1 MDEMFYGGMIK
12 GETALI
18 SGQSGTG
25 KTLFSLQFIK
35 EGLKRKEKCIYV
47 SLTEDTEEIL
57 KYYDILNTDWG
68 QYLKNKDFLFFSVK
82 INNLGVLIPRL
93 AKILKENK
101 TGRIA
106 IDGFPKVTGGNI
118 KKVTEHILKIIKKE
132 EVSSIIT
139 TGASE
144 TDKYFGLGE
153 SSVLSAV
160 NSILVL
166 QQVKKN
172 NKVSRLITI
181 LKAKGTFHDTNVRE
195 IKVGKNGLK
204 IKTIAIEDEN
214 EKKYCNDILKPS
226 EVNYHI
232 WYLDPVDNEVSKIL
246 DGFRKDNP
254 SVVVN
259 KSNEIEPF
267 EQKYLIDS
275 GIDLIKGVTKI
286 TSTHLGVLAA
296 SYNNIYNLAKEG
308 LLTSL
313 DGHVDKNIYLKDAVD
328 ICSFEGKIYGVPL
341 IVNSRNLI
349 YRKDLLDKYKL
360 KVPET
365 WDEVMQTGE
374 YIKDREK
381 DLELSPVSFFWG
393 NVRELPGMF
402 LELLWSN
409 GANIYD
415 NQGKA
420 NLNTGKALSA
430 VKLMQK
436 LINKY
441 KVPEEKVHHGHS
453 ECLKKFKKGKT
464 VFLIYSSEILE
475 YIDWEPCCFPREK
488 VGIAALPVVQ
498 KGNKSY
504 SVTDGVGYCIPKN
517 TKDVNSAIKLVKYFA
532 SNQVSKELNIKW
544 GYPFTPEISLWAD
557 KEILN
562 KRPYNIHAKS
572 ILKDLRN
579 PYAEIKHYNII
590 ENVIR
595 ERVYQILK
603 SQKNPEITLK
613 ILSDEIN
620 IIIKRHKMYYGVA
633 KNIEEYLI
641 NNYDKKISLKT
652 ISGKI
657 GLSPHHI
664 EKVFKWEVGMTV
676 FDYITRLRLE
686 KAKELLR
693 DVRYNVSEITGK
705 IGYSDAAYFCR
716 LFKKYTK
723 LTPTKYRLK

>member
-1 MDEMFYGGMIK
+1 MKENKLKRIKSGILGLDEMFYGGMIK

-204 IKTIAIEDEN
+204 I
-214 EKKYCNDILKPS
+214 
-226 EVNYHI
+226 
-232 WYLDPVDNEVSKIL
+232 
-246 DGFRKDNP
+246 
-254 SVVVN
+254 

-633 KNIEEYLI
+633 KNIEEYQ
-641 NNYDKKISLKT
+641 
-652 ISGKI
+652 
-657 GLSPHHI
+657 
-664 EKVFKWEVGMTV
+664 
-676 FDYITRLRLE
+676 
-686 KAKELLR
+686 
-693 DVRYNVSEITGK
+693 
-705 IGYSDAAYFCR
+705 
-716 LFKKYTK
+716 
-723 LTPTKYRLK
+723 